1 MMPARKTSA
10 ENCSVTFGKDS
21 TLQLFNEFMSR
32 IGKSPIV
39 VPAAVK
45 VDVKGK
51 KVSVQGPKGKL
62 DMELPRRTSLKVEDG
77 KIVVGRDGEDAEA
90 KAMHGLGRALINNMV
105 LGVSVGFSKKLEING
120 VGFKAAVVGKV
131 VNLTLGYSH
140 PINYP
145 IPDQIKVTVEENTKV
160 TIEGPSKQV
169 VGQVAA
175 EIRSYYPPE
184 PYKGK
189 GVKYSDEKIVRKEGK
204 TVQ

>member
-1 MMPARKTSA
+1 
-10 ENCSVTFGKDS
+10 
-21 TLQLFNEFMSR
+21 MSR
-32 IGKSPIV
+32 IGRLPIEI
-39 VPAAVK
+39 PAKVT
-45 VDVKGK
+45 VDVKGRT
-51 KVSVQGPKGKL
+51 VFVEGPKGKL
-62 DMELPRRTSLKVEDG
+62 DFQLPARTSAVVEGARIKVN
-77 KIVVGRDGEDAEA
+77 RDGDDAEA
-90 KAMHGLGRALINNMV
+90 RALHGLSRAVLNNMV
-105 LGVSVGFSKKLEING
+105 KGVSEGFIKKLEIQG
-120 VGFKAAVVGKV
+120 VGFKAAVQGKN
-131 VNLTLGYSH
+131 VNLSLGYSH

-189 GVKYSDEKIVRKEGK
+189 GVRYVGEKVVRKEGK